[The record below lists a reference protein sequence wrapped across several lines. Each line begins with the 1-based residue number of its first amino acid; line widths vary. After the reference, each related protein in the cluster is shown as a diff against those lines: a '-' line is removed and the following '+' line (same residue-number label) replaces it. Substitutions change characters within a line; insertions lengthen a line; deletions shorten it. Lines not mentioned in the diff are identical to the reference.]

1 MNTQSKTTPNQE
13 LIQAARTGLIP
24 NHDSGWLGGFSNL
37 FNKELGEWF
46 GTHRWLPQ
54 SLIWL
59 MIINGLM
66 AFILFIVPLMDPSS
80 VLPPQEAMLEAVA
93 IYFGF
98 VSVFGVIG
106 MIIIAQDEI
115 IREKQSGTAAWVL
128 SKPVSRSAFILTKL
142 LSNLIGALVI
152 IVGLTAIV
160 AYGEIY
166 LVTGTA
172 LPVLPFV
179 SSLGVLMIG
188 LVFFLSLTIMLGTL
202 FEQRGPVLGIAAGVY
217 LGSMIFSYFLPQIGY
232 ILPVN
237 IQDIA
242 TAVALRQPL
251 PVMAISQ
258 LISALILS
266 LVFTSVALLRF
277 RREEF

>member
-1 MNTQSKTTPNQE
+1 
-13 LIQAARTGLIP
+13 
-24 NHDSGWLGGFSNL
+24 
-37 FNKELGEWF
+37 
-46 GTHRWLPQ
+46 
-54 SLIWL
+54 LIWL
-59 MIINGLM
+59 LIINGLM
-66 AFILFIVPLMDPSS
+66 TFILFIVPLIDPTS
-80 VLPPQEAMLEAVA
+80 VLPAPEALVEALG
-93 IYFGF
+93 IYLGF

-106 MIIIAQDEI
+106 VIIIAQDEI

-142 LSNLIGALVI
+142 LSNAIGTLVI
-152 IVGLTAIV
+152 IVGLTAAV

-172 LPVLPFV
+172 LPVLPFAA
-179 SSLGVLMIG
+179 SLGVLMIG

-237 IQDIA
+237 VKDIA
-242 TAVALRQPL
+242 TAVALQHPL
-251 PVMAISQ
+251 PAMAYSQ
-258 LISALILS
+258 LFSAAILS
-266 LVFTSVALLRF
+266 LIFTTTALLKF